1 MFILLV
7 IYNSENQRL
16 HSGLLMGSILSSEST
31 PRHYCREDLNSEL
44 RFLNRKH
51 SITRK
56 IQTQNWKDLEI
67 TCVMVY
73 VMKGK

>member
-7 IYNSENQRL
+7 IYNSEKQNL
-16 HSGLLMGSILSSEST
+16 HSALPTGSVLSSEST
-31 PRHYCREDLNSEL
+31 PLHYCREYLNSDL
-44 RFLNRKH
+44 KFLNRKH

-56 IQTQNWKDLEI
+56 VQSQNWKDLEM

>member
-7 IYNSENQRL
+7 IYNSEKQRV
-16 HSGLLMGSILSSEST
+16 HSALLMGSVLFSEST
-31 PRHYCREDLNSEL
+31 PLHYCREDLNSDL

-56 IQTQNWKDLEI
+56 VQSQNWKDLEI
-67 TCVMVY
+67 TCAMVY
-73 VMKGK
+73 VMKSK